1 MNLLTRLEGKF
12 YPRPSNIKEI
22 ESTVH
27 CANSNI
33 NEIKIKFTVQ
43 DIYKTIVPCTCPA
56 IEFDPM
62 FSFFRHRNV
71 ADEDVFYKIDLNLL
85 IFSMLS
91 LKKK

>member
-22 ESTVH
+22 ESTVN

-43 DIYKTIVPCTCPA
+43 DRYKTIVICTCPA

-62 FSFFRHRNV
+62 FT
-71 ADEDVFYKIDLNLL
+71 L
-85 IFSMLS
+85 IPL
-91 LKKK
+91 